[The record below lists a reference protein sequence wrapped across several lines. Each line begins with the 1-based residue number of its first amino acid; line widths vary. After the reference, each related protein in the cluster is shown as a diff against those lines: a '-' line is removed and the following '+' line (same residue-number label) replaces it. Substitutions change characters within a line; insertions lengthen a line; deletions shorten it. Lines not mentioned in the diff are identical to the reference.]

1 MGMKQE
7 EVKRIILPYSQ
18 NELLRKLMELIYEN
32 EEFAVL
38 MLIEANEKYGGIK
51 KLGRYASRSTLYRLI
66 FREVV
71 KTNGERRFHLTE
83 KGREVIERNEYRE
96 FKRKF
101 RELASMILSAEVPL
115 PRNMS
120 YPRYMIVLAGKGK
133 L

>member
-1 MGMKQE
+1 MKQE

-83 KGREVIERNEYRE
+83 KGREVIEKNEYRE

-101 RELASMILSAEVPL
+101 RELASMILNAEIPL

>member
-1 MGMKQE
+1 MKHK
-7 EVKRIILPYSQ
+7 EVKQIILPYSQ

-66 FREVV
+66 FQEVV
-71 KTNGERRFHLTE
+71 KTNGDRRFHLTE

-96 FKRKF
+96 FKQKF
-101 RELASMILSAEVPL
+101 KELAKMILSAEVPL

>member
-1 MGMKQE
+1 MEHK
-7 EVKRIILPYSQ
+7 EVKPIILPYSQ

-66 FREVV
+66 FQEVV

-96 FKRKF
+96 FKQKF

>member
-1 MGMKQE
+1 MKQE

>member
-1 MGMKQE
+1 MKHK
-7 EVKRIILPYSQ
+7 EVKQIILPYSQ

-66 FREVV
+66 FQEVV
-71 KTNGERRFHLTE
+71 KTNGDRRFHLTE

-96 FKRKF
+96 FKQKF
-101 RELASMILSAEVPL
+101 KELARMILSAEVPL

>member
-1 MGMKQE
+1 MNQK
-7 EVKRIILPYSQ
+7 EVKHIILPYSQ

-66 FREVV
+66 FQEVV
-71 KTNGERRFHLTE
+71 KTNGDRRFHLTE
-83 KGREVIERNEYRE
+83 KGREVLEKNEYRE
-96 FKRKF
+96 FKRRFK
-101 RELASMILSAEVPL
+101 ELASMILSAQIPL
-115 PRNMS
+115 PRSMS

>member
-1 MGMKQE
+1 MKHK
-7 EVKRIILPYSQ
+7 EVKQIILPYSQ

-66 FREVV
+66 FQEVV
-71 KTNGERRFHLTE
+71 STNGDRRFHLTE

-96 FKRKF
+96 FKQKF
-101 RELASMILSAEVPL
+101 KELARMILSAEVPL